1 MSSNKRYYWLKLNE
15 NFFDR
20 EEIKVIEN
28 MPNGKDY
35 IIFYMKLLL
44 KSIKSE
50 GRLLFR
56 DVIPYTP
63 DMLSAITGTDIDT
76 VKVSIDLFAKLG
88 LMEIWDDGTLF
99 MAETQNMI
107 GSETDSARRMRR
119 MRAKEKQKELPAPSP
134 KTNAERQRK
143 YRAKQSCKGVQHI
156 PFIEDY
162 ADNKRYGGNYYIVI
176 KRDKFRCSI
185 CGDIENLC
193 VHHIDGYD
201 ELKPEN
207 NAENKLITL
216 CRKCHSNIHSGEPI
230 PQELLESIDYFYN
243 DSNDNEK
250 CDKDVKESDTD
261 IEIDIEIEKDI
272 DKDTTKEPPA
282 PYETIKD
289 LYNSICKDLSKVRS
303 ISSSR
308 KRHLKARWKQF
319 EYNLGTFE
327 ECFKK
332 VQASDFCTGENERGW
347 KADFDWLIKND
358 NNMVKVLEGKYDN
371 KNGGKPIGG
380 NFKQDDDIYAGI
392 GFSHE
397 ELQEL

>member
-76 VKVSIDLFAKLG
+76 VKASIDLFAKLG

-119 MRAKEKQKELPAPSP
+119 MRAKEKQKELLPS
-134 KTNAERQRK
+134 Q
-143 YRAKQSCKGVQHI
+143 
-156 PFIEDY
+156 
-162 ADNKRYGGNYYIVI
+162 
-176 KRDKFRCSI
+176 
-185 CGDIENLC
+185 
-193 VHHIDGYD
+193 
-201 ELKPEN
+201 
-207 NAENKLITL
+207 
-216 CRKCHSNIHSGEPI
+216 
-230 PQELLESIDYFYN
+230 
-243 DSNDNEK
+243 
-250 CDKDVKESDTD
+250 CDKDVKKSDTD

-289 LYNSICKDLSKVRS
+289 LYNSICKDLSKVGS

-319 EYNLGTFE
+319 EYNLDTFE

-332 VQASDFCTGENERGW
+332 VQASDFCKGKNERGW
-347 KADFDWLIKND
+347 QADFDWLIKND

-371 KNGGKPIGG
+371 KNGGNSNGG
-380 NFKQDDDIYAGI
+380 NLKQDDIYAGI

>member
-76 VKVSIDLFAKLG
+76 VRVAIEMFTKLDM
-88 LMEIWDDGTLF
+88 MEIWDDGTLF
-99 MAETQNMI
+99 MVETQNMI
-107 GSETDSARRMRR
+107 GSETDTARRVRKHR
-119 MRAKEKQKELPAPSP
+119 KKKALEEKKKKEML
-134 KTNAERQRK
+134 
-143 YRAKQSCKGVQHI
+143 QS
-156 PFIEDY
+156 
-162 ADNKRYGGNYYIVI
+162 NT
-176 KRDKFRCSI
+176 
-185 CGDIENLC
+185 
-193 VHHIDGYD
+193 D
-201 ELKPEN
+201 ETK
-207 NAENKLITL
+207 
-216 CRKCHSNIHSGEPI
+216 SN
-230 PQELLESIDYFYN
+230 
-243 DSNDNEK
+243 
-250 CDKDVKESDTD
+250 TD
-261 IEIDIEIEKDI
+261 IDIEKDI
-272 DKDTTKEPPA
+272 EEDIEKDIEEDIEKDTTKEPPA

-289 LYNSICKDLSKVRS
+289 LYNSICKDLSKIRS

-332 VQASDFCTGENERGW
+332 VQASDFCKGKNERGW

-371 KNGGKPIGG
+371 KNGGKSIGG